1 LRFSRPTFRTPTN
14 QWSLNPRRNPDKK
27 GKGALGSPQRTWT
40 EKERAKPSPLLYR
53 RFMKNGLLFIVALT
67 LLSSSQ
73 AQTAEPSIQHLM
85 NQQAA
90 DWNRG
95 DVEAFMKGYEDAP
108 TTTFVGDTVQYG
120 YQNILN
126 RYRTKYK
133 TPAAMGKLTFTHLAI
148 RTLDANYAVA
158 TGNFHL
164 DRDAQGGGNADGIF
178 SLVFQKETQ
187 GWKII
192 LDHSHQTH

>member
-1 LRFSRPTFRTPTN
+1 VPHVCQRVHGAKRKGEALTIALR
-14 QWSLNPRRNPDKK
+14 
-27 GKGALGSPQRTWT
+27 
-40 EKERAKPSPLLYR
+40 YR
-53 RFMKNGLLFIVALT
+53 RCMRNGLLLILTLT

-73 AQTAEPSIQHLM
+73 AQTAETAIQHLM
-85 NQQAA
+85 DEQTAN
-90 DWNRG
+90 WNRG
-95 DVEAFMKGYEDAP
+95 DVDAFMKSYEDAP

-120 YQNILN
+120 YQAILN
-126 RYRTKYK
+126 RYRTTYK

-164 DRDAQGGGNADGIF
+164 DRNTEGGGNADGIF
-178 SLVFQKETQ
+178 SVVLKKEPQ

-192 LDHSHQTH
+192 LDHSHRTH